1 MTKSKKD
8 ELGMNNKSLKRVAL
22 IGYGG
27 MGNWHVRKIL
37 AGGAVE
43 LAGIYDI
50 DPKRVDAAHEKDIY
64 TYSSLEELL
73 ADKSVEIVTIATPNQ
88 LHKPLAIQAMAAG
101 KHVISEKPVTLSS
114 EDLQEM
120 IDASKKY
127 GRLFTVHQ
135 NRRWDAEYLMMKEVY
150 DSGKLGEVFGIQSI
164 VHGSHGIPGDWRGHK
179 EFGGGMILDWGV
191 HLIDQMLCI
200 VEDLKIKS
208 VYCKCDHITNYE
220 VDDGFKLDI
229 YFENGLTGR
238 IEVGTSNFINM
249 PRYYMTGT
257 NGSAII
263 PEWNHNCKIVACTNW
278 DPGDVVPVV
287 TAAGLTKTMAPRSAE
302 TISESEIIKP
312 VSDVHDFYR
321 NVVKAIDGEEE
332 QIVTHAQL
340 MRVMKVMEAAFKSD
354 ELGIPVAFNE

>member
-1 MTKSKKD
+1 MS
-8 ELGMNNKSLKRVAL
+8 NKTLKRVAL

-27 MGNWHVRKIL
+27 MAGWHEKKIL
-37 AGGAVE
+37 AGNAVE
-43 LAGIYDI
+43 LAGVYDI
-50 DPKRVDAAHEKDIY
+50 DPARLEIAREKGIHA
-64 TYSSLEELL
+64 YSSLEELL
-73 ADKSVEIVTIATPNQ
+73 ADETVELVTIATPNQ
-88 LHKPLAIQAMAAG
+88 VHKPLAIQAMAAG

-127 GRLFTVHQ
+127 NRLFTVHQ

-150 DSGKLGEVFGIQSI
+150 DSGKIGEVFTIQSV

-208 VYCKCDHITNYE
+208 VYCKCEHITNYE

-238 IEVGTSNFINM
+238 IEVGTSHFISM
-249 PRYYMTGT
+249 PRYYMAGT
-257 NGSAII
+257 NGTAII
-263 PEWNHNCKIVACTNW
+263 PDWNKNCRIVACTNW
-278 DPGDVVPVV
+278 DPGEVVPVV
-287 TAAGLTKTMAPRSAE
+287 TAAGLTKTMAPRNE
-302 TISESEIIKP
+302 NTISESEIVKP
-312 VSDVHDFYR
+312 NADVHDFYR

-354 ELGIPVAFNE
+354 ETGLPVEINE